1 MTEKYIVT
9 IGRQLGSGGRE
20 IGKKLANLLNI
31 SYFDKEIINLASEKS
46 GLNEEFFEQVD
57 EKNSFSFFDNFSGM
71 QFSKN
76 YLGSETLFE
85 IQSNI
90 IQELADKGSAL
101 FVGRCADYILRE
113 YPRRLDI
120 FITATK
126 EDRIKRT
133 AGRKNISLKE
143 AEDLNHMIDKRRKE
157 YYNFFNKKSWGQAN
171 SYHLCINSSI
181 LGIDK
186 SVDLIKIFIEQKFNL

>member
-9 IGRQLGSGGRE
+9 IGRQMGSGGRE

-31 SYFDKEIINLASEKS
+31 SYFDKEIINLASKKS
-46 GLNEEFFEQVD
+46 GLNEEFFEQMD
-57 EKNSFSFFDNFSGM
+57 EKNSFSFFDNFAGM

-85 IQSNI
+85 IQSSI
-90 IQELADKGSAL
+90 IQELADKDSVL

-133 AGRKNISLKE
+133 AERKNISLKE
-143 AEDLNHMIDKRRKE
+143 AEELNLKVDRKRKE
-157 YYNFFNKKSWGQAN
+157 YYNFFNKKSWGHAN

-186 SVDLIKIFIEQKFNL
+186 SVNLIKIFIEQKFNI

>member
-9 IGRQLGSGGRE
+9 IGRQMGSGGRE

-31 SYFDKEIINLASEKS
+31 SYFDKEIINLASKKS
-46 GLNEEFFEQVD
+46 GLNEEFFEQMD
-57 EKNSFSFFDNFSGM
+57 EKNSFSFFDNFAGM

-85 IQSNI
+85 IQSSI
-90 IQELADKGSAL
+90 IQELADKDSVL

-133 AGRKNISLKE
+133 AERKNISLKE

>member
-71 QFSKN
+71 QFPKN

>member
-186 SVDLIKIFIEQKFNL
+186 SVNLIKIFIEQKFNI

>member
-31 SYFDKEIINLASEKS
+31 SYFDKEIINLASKKS
-46 GLNEEFFEQVD
+46 GLNEEFFEQMD
-57 EKNSFSFFDNFSGM
+57 EKNSFSFFDNFAGM

-90 IQELADKGSAL
+90 IQELADKGSVL

-133 AGRKNISLKE
+133 AERKNISLKE